1 MSLMARRKLTTNTKD
16 PPKTTTPHINITE
29 LIESLLNDR
38 HDDTQPNIPDA
49 LTDHSHIIS
58 GLRTLS
64 KNGRALHSDESYS
77 IGTMLG
83 QLLQAYIPS
92 DATDN
97 DYQAAI
103 FGLTLFIAR
112 LMRAVPEIVTDL
124 SLEEFL
130 IEPTDQE
137 SLIALGQTLSVIP
150 LITTSE
156 GQLRPNFAQL
166 PIFHEPL
173 TITQASLDGFG
184 ARRIAPYENI
194 ELPMNAHILSF
205 VEQEDLPPA
214 PEEWITDPLEGFDEF
229 FDAYFDDTDD
239 TDDL

>member
-1 MSLMARRKLTTNTKD
+1 M
-16 PPKTTTPHINITE
+16 TTTPHINITE

-38 HDDTQPNIPDA
+38 HDDTQPTIPDA
-49 LTDHSHIIS
+49 LTDLSHVIG

-83 QLLQAYIPS
+83 QLLQAYIPT
-92 DATDN
+92 DPTDN
-97 DYQAAI
+97 DYKAAI
-103 FGLTLFIAR
+103 LGLTLFIAR

-130 IEPTDQE
+130 IEPTDQD
-137 SLIALGQTLSVIP
+137 SLIALGQTLSAIP
-150 LITTSE
+150 LITTPE

-205 VEQEDLPPA
+205 VEQEDVPQA
-214 PEEWITDPLEGFDEF
+214 PEEWIMDPLEGFDEF
-229 FDAYFDDTDD
+229 FDAYFDDTDN